1 MTACDSITAAY
12 QLCLSEQGLSPRSKS
27 SLVMAA
33 VVFTETWVWVVSYQ
47 TTGLC
52 SRFMYGL
59 QCSRSRMSYIYLIL
73 EICID

>member
-52 SRFMYGL
+52 SRFM
-59 QCSRSRMSYIYLIL
+59 
-73 EICID
+73 